1 MTRNDTRQTPR
12 IGLEWLGIRQATE
25 YACVSERTLR
35 SWVHSPVE
43 PLPAVR
49 VGGKIFVRR
58 SELDAWL
65 ARHRVQPL
73 ATIDLDAIVK
83 DALRGVGCGRKG
95 SKAQGP
101 QILVR
106 GH

>member
-1 MTRNDTRQTPR
+1 MTRNDDTSPAPR

-35 SWVHSPVE
+35 SWIHSPVE
-43 PLPAVR
+43 PLPAVT
-49 VGGKIFVRR
+49 V
-58 SELDAWL
+58 
-65 ARHRVQPL
+65 
-73 ATIDLDAIVK
+73 DLDAIVN
-83 DALRGVGCGRKG
+83 DALRGVSHGRKG

-101 QILVR
+101 QVLVR